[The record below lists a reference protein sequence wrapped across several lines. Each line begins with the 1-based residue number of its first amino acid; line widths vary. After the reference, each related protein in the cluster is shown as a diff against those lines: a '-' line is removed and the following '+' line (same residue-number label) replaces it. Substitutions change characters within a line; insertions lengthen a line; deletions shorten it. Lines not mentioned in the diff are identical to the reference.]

1 MRSGDREGAE
11 RVAEFT
17 AYEIIKKKRD
27 GLELSS
33 DEIRW
38 FVSAYVSGEVPDYQA
53 SAWLMA
59 MFLKGASDAETFHL
73 TEALVGSGE
82 TLDLSPLERRFGALP
97 VDKHSTGGVGDKV
110 TLVALPIAV
119 ACGAPMVKM
128 SGRGLGHTGGTID
141 KLESIPGFR
150 CQMQPEEMLEV
161 ALNAGGAIASQSP
174 RLVPADAKFYAL
186 RDVTATV
193 DSIPLIASSVM
204 SKKIAGGARGIFLD
218 VKVGEGAFA
227 RTEGEARELVRLM
240 KAIGERAGRKVL
252 TRLSRMDQPLGHSV
266 GNALE
271 VREALE
277 TLAGRGP
284 SDLEALC
291 LDVASNLIWM
301 AGKASSA
308 EDAYSKALAALK
320 GGEALEKFLEIVSL
334 QGGELDP
341 SGSNLPSASYVE
353 TVVSERDGIL
363 ARVSARRIGEACVT
377 LGAGRRRKG
386 DPVDPAAGV
395 VLLKKAP
402 SAVARGE
409 PLANVYAS
417 DPTRLYQGIPV
428 VFSAFEIR

>member
-1 MRSGDREGAE
+1 MRSGDREGTE

-38 FVSAYVSGEVPDYQA
+38 FVSGCVSGEVPDYQA

-150 CQMQPEEMLEV
+150 CQMQPEKMLEV
-161 ALNAGGAIASQSP
+161 ALKAGGAIASQSP
-174 RLVPADAKFYAL
+174 RLVPADAKLYAL

-227 RTEGEARELVRLM
+227 RTEGEARELARLM

-252 TRLSRMDQPLGHSV
+252 TRLSRMDQPSGHSV

>member
-1 MRSGDREGAE
+1 M
-11 RVAEFT
+11 AEFT

-38 FVSAYVSGEVPDYQA
+38 FVSGYLSGEVPDYQA

-59 MFLKGASDAETFHL
+59 IFLKGASDAETFYL

-82 TLDLSPLERRFGALP
+82 TLDLSLLERRFEALP

-119 ACGAPMVKM
+119 SCGAPMVKM

-150 CQMQPEEMLEV
+150 CEMHPEEMLEV
-161 ALNAGGAIASQSP
+161 ALKAGGIIASQSP

-204 SKKIAGGARGIFLD
+204 SKKIAAGARGIFLD

-227 RTEGEARELVRLM
+227 RTEREALELARLM

-252 TRLSRMDQPLGHSV
+252 TRLSRMDQPLGRSV

-271 VREALE
+271 VREAVE

-284 SDLEALC
+284 ADLEALC

-301 AGKASSA
+301 ARKASSA
-308 EDAYSKALAALK
+308 DDAYSQALAALK
-320 GGEALEKFLEIVSL
+320 GGRALEKFLEIVSL
-334 QGGELDP
+334 QGGELDS
-341 SGSNLPSASYVE
+341 SGSNLPSASHVE
-353 TVVSERDGIL
+353 TVVSERGGML
-363 ARVSARRIGEACVT
+363 ASVSARRIGEACVI
-377 LGAGRRRKG
+377 LGAGRRRRD

-409 PLANVYAS
+409 PLANVYSS
-417 DPTRLYQGIPV
+417 DPARLCQGIPLV
-428 VFSAFEIR
+428 SSAFEIK